1 MNITKYDK
9 QLFRL
14 ASYMS
19 TETKFYTQL
28 DDKEKLEY
36 NKRKLAVLCDQKT
49 VLQSKLALKKFMQD
63 RCKAYP
69 KFDKDKTLND
79 IWKIDDQIADIRS
92 LQTPLVKKCI
102 LEPALKKI
110 EEQKVSA

>member
-19 TETKFYTQL
+19 TEDKFYTQL
-28 DDKEKLEY
+28 WNEEKLEY
-36 NKRKLAVLCDQKT
+36 NKRKLAVLSNKKT
-49 VLQSKLALKKFMQD
+49 VLQSELALNKFMQD

-69 KFDKDKTLND
+69 KFDKEKTLND

-92 LQTPLVKKCI
+92 LQTPLVQ
-102 LEPALKKI
+102 KKI
-110 EEQKVSA
+110 AEETVMNQKVSA